1 MFYRDSAKI
10 DFKTNIDWYERRK
23 LLKAYFPLN
32 IRTDFATW
40 EISSGLTRR
49 PIHANTSW
57 DQARLEVCGHKF
69 VDVSE
74 SAFGVSILNDCKYGF
89 SIRNQTIGLSL
100 LKAPEFPW
108 EKTDKKNHEFIYSLL
123 CHDKPLAESNVF
135 EEAYKLNTPLWA
147 AVVDKPD
154 TGSSLVSPIA
164 DHPPLS
170 FFELVDSPNCLVTA
184 FKRCERDQDSFV
196 LRLAEVR
203 GEQSM
208 AVLKFNPELL
218 NSQFQGVKLCNTL
231 ERELETEV
239 DSFDVETQTVRVKME
254 AFKIVSLLLQT
265 KEQVPN
271 KKRRR
276 EDQDFDAKADE
287 YKRIKRN

>member
-1 MFYRDSAKI
+1 M
-10 DFKTNIDWYERRK
+10 
-23 LLKAYFPLN
+23 
-32 IRTDFATW
+32 
-40 EISSGLTRR
+40 
-49 PIHANTSW
+49 
-57 DQARLEVCGHKF
+57 
-69 VDVSE
+69 
-74 SAFGVSILNDCKYGF
+74 
-89 SIRNQTIGLSL
+89 
-100 LKAPEFPW
+100 KAPEFPW
-108 EKTDKKNHEFIYSLL
+108 EKTDKKNHQFIYSLL

-154 TGSSLVSPIA
+154 TGSALVSPIA

-208 AVLKFNPELL
+208 AILKFNPELL
-218 NSQFQGVKLCNTL
+218 NNRFRFVKLCNTL

-239 DSFDVETQTVRVKME
+239 DSFDFETQTVKVRMG
-254 AFKIVSLLLQT
+254 AFKIVGLLMHT
-265 KEQVPN
+265 TDQVPN

-276 EDQDFDAKADE
+276 DDQAFGGKDDE
-287 YKRIKRN
+287 

>member
-1 MFYRDSAKI
+1 M
-10 DFKTNIDWYERRK
+10 
-23 LLKAYFPLN
+23 
-32 IRTDFATW
+32 
-40 EISSGLTRR
+40 
-49 PIHANTSW
+49 
-57 DQARLEVCGHKF
+57 
-69 VDVSE
+69 
-74 SAFGVSILNDCKYGF
+74 
-89 SIRNQTIGLSL
+89 
-100 LKAPEFPW
+100 KAPEFPW
-108 EKTDKKNHEFIYSLL
+108 EKTDKKNHQFIYSLL

-154 TGSSLVSPIA
+154 TGSALVSPIA

-218 NSQFQGVKLCNTL
+218 NGRFRAVKLCNTL

-239 DSFDVETQTVRVKME
+239 DSFDVDTQTVKVHMGAYK
-254 AFKIVSLLLQT
+254 VVGLLLHT
-265 KEQVPN
+265 TDQVPN
-271 KKRRR
+271 KKRKRD
-276 EDQDFDAKADE
+276 DQAFGAKGDD
-287 YKRIKRN
+287 YKRIKRD